1 MPKVIIPS
9 PLRKHTD
16 DQREVVIDGDNL
28 KESMER
34 LLRQY
39 PGLKNVN
46 DNSALLSIFIN
57 SRLIRIG
64 IENWDQLSLNNDDEI
79 MLIIPIAGG

>member
-9 PLRKHTD
+9 PLRKYTD
-16 DQREVVIDGDNL
+16 DQREVVIDGDSL

-39 PGLKNVN
+39 PGLKIVN
-46 DNSALLSIFIN
+46 HNSALLSIFIN

-64 IENWDQLSLNNDDEI
+64 IENWDQLSLKNDDEI
-79 MLIIPIAGG
+79 TLIIPIAGG

>member
-9 PLRKHTD
+9 PLRIHTD
-16 DQREVVIDGDNL
+16 EQREVVIDGDNL

-46 DNSALLSIFIN
+46 DNSDLLSIFIN
-57 SRLIRIG
+57 SRLIRMG

>member
-16 DQREVVIDGDNL
+16 DQREVVIDGENL

-57 SRLIRIG
+57 SRLIRMG

-79 MLIIPIAGG
+79 TLIIPIAGG

>member
-16 DQREVVIDGDNL
+16 DQHEVVIDGDNL

-79 MLIIPIAGG
+79 TLIIPIAGG

>member
-9 PLRKHTD
+9 PLRKYTD
-16 DQREVVIDGDNL
+16 DQREVVIDGDSL

-39 PGLKNVN
+39 PGLKNAN
-46 DNSALLSIFIN
+46 HNSALLSIFIN

-64 IENWDQLSLNNDDEI
+64 IENWDQLPLKNDDEI
-79 MLIIPIAGG
+79 TLIIPIAGG